1 MSKPSHRRERRGAPA
16 QRRPE
21 TARNIAGAAS
31 THAGQYLAPSVVAA
45 FLIKLAKHMA
55 LLACLIIAG
64 SATGRA
70 TVSQLSVFLL
80 VAAAAALFALGRSLE
95 RRSPEPVRTPG
106 REP

>member
-1 MSKPSHRRERRGAPA
+1 MSGAERTHARQSLAPA
-16 QRRPE
+16 
-21 TARNIAGAAS
+21 
-31 THAGQYLAPSVVAA
+31 VVAA

-80 VAAAAALFALGRSLE
+80 IAAAAALFALGRSLE
-95 RRSPEPVRTPG
+95 RGSPQPARTRLRGP
-106 REP
+106 